1 MNRSVDDTSFD
12 LNLFKEASTL
22 GIIRGASLK
31 SVSGVLDACLLGG
44 LKFIEFTLNSEEAL
58 SFIET
63 GSKEFW
69 DALCIGAGT
78 VVSVPDATRAI
89 NAGAQFVVSPTL
101 NEDVASYCNEKGLAY
116 FPGALTPTEIERSWD
131 SGATM
136 VKVFPASQ
144 MGPEYLST
152 VQGPFKDILLL
163 AVGGIKASNADEYLR
178 AGASA
183 VAIGGSVFSPSRIK
197 NKEFGAIKDDIL
209 KFMLAVQSYYFR
221 INKVSN

>member
-1 MNRSVDDTSFD
+1 MSSR
-12 LNLFKEASTL
+12 KEIRDSLLARKISA
-22 GIIRGASLK
+22 IIRTDDQ
-31 SVSGVLDACLLGG
+31 SVAEQAMAAAVEGG
-44 LKFIEFTLNSEEAL
+44 FRVIEFTLNTPGAL
-58 SFIET
+58 ELITQFRSMDE
-63 GSKEFW
+63 S
-69 DALCIGAGT
+69 LLIGAGT
-78 VVSVPDATRAI
+78 VMTPQAAKEAV
-89 NAGAQFVVSPTL
+89 NAGAQFIVSPTL

-197 NKEFGAIKDDIL
+197 NKEFDAIKIDVS
-209 KFMLAVQSYYFR
+209 KFVLAVKLYYSR
-221 INKVSN
+221 INKISN

>member
-1 MNRSVDDTSFD
+1 MNRTTNDSNF
-12 LNLFKEASTL
+12 NLGHFKDASAL
-22 GIIRGASLK
+22 GIIRGASLN
-31 SVSGVLDACLLGG
+31 SVPDLMDACFSGG
-44 LKFIEFTLNSEEAL
+44 LQFIEFTLNSEESL
-58 SFIET
+58 
-63 GSKEFW
+63 
-69 DALCIGAGT
+69 LCIEAALKLFSSELCVGAGT
-78 VVSVPDATRAI
+78 VVSVSDATRAI
-89 NAGAQFVVSPTL
+89 NAGAQFIVSPTL

-197 NKEFGAIKDDIL
+197 NKEFDAIKIDVS
-209 KFMLAVQSYYFR
+209 KFVLAVKLYYSR
-221 INKVSN
+221 INKISN